1 MLRRHANDLAESL
14 ENVAYRGWCII
25 PRWKLTRWYTQD
37 RFSVNIRRDLRERWD
52 ELSGELTFI
61 ADTTLKIGEVG
72 DDILLVKATDEIF
85 WEDDE

>member
-1 MLRRHANDLAESL
+1 M
-14 ENVAYRGWCII
+14 
-25 PRWKLTRWYTQD
+25 
-37 RFSVNIRRDLRERWD
+37 NIRRDLRERWD